1 MLRRP
6 RPSFRPVRR
15 PRLTRHNPWL
25 LLVLVLLALAYWAAR
40 SPQRSE
46 SPRPT
51 PAGEG
56 WSVVARVID
65 GDTLDLNDNRRV
77 RLIGVDTPEMGY
89 SPRARVEGT
98 PDPLAEKATAFVR
111 DAVEGKRV
119 RLKRGPETTDNYG
132 RTLAYIYLEDGTLLN
147 AELLRRGYA
156 RAYRRFP
163 HPLRDDFITL
173 EEAARAARRGLWA
186 TGE

>member
-1 MLRRP
+1 MLRHP

-15 PRLTRHNPWL
+15 PRLARHSPWL
-25 LLVLVLLALAYWAAR
+25 LLVLLALAYWAVR
-40 SPQRSE
+40 SPQQDE

-65 GDTLDLNDNRRV
+65 GDTVDLNDSRRV

-111 DAVEGKRV
+111 DAVEGRRV
-119 RLKRGPETTDNYG
+119 RLEHGPEATENYA
-132 RTLAYIYLEDGTLLN
+132 RRLAYIYLVDGRPLY

-156 RAYRRFP
+156 RAYRHFP
-163 HPLRDDFITL
+163 HPLLDDFIAL

-186 TGE
+186 TGK

>member
-51 PAGEG
+51 PADEG

-119 RLKRGPETTDNYG
+119 RLERGTEATDNYG

-163 HPLRDDFITL
+163 HPLRDDFIAL